1 MRITLISVPYIPR
14 QSGLGDVLALVALD
28 LAAAHA
34 DRVHAA
40 LIALRL
46 GGHLTI
52 AVDLTCGG
60 HQQPGSHAS
69 GQAQHVL
76 CGKKTRLGAFDRLAL
91 VVHRRGR

>member
-1 MRITLISVPYIPR
+1 MI
-14 QSGLGDVLALVALD
+14 ALVALGV
-28 LAAAHA
+28 AAAQA

-60 HQQPGSHAS
+60 HQQPGSHAP

-76 CGKKTRLGAFDRLAL
+76 CGKKTRLGTFDRLVL